1 VTRAIVEYRIRG
13 TDRWLV
19 VLGRADA
26 DGTDTY
32 DELAAWVL
40 SHISDAAECRP
51 REHVTDN
58 RGSLKSCAE
67 CGGSFV
73 AHRRDARYCG
83 PRCRQVASRARRRD
97 LATPA
102 TTSGAGNETLADL
115 LDRPDVGD
123 APSLSAREVFAAP
136 DLPTPAAAMQASASR
151 SGGRSSAPR

>member
-1 VTRAIVEYRIRG
+1 MTRAIVEYRIRD

-40 SHISDAAECRP
+40 SHIRDAAECRP

-58 RGSLKSCAE
+58 RASFKGCAE

-83 PRCRQVASRARRRD
+83 PRCRQAASRARRRD
-97 LATPA
+97 LAAPQMA
-102 TTSGAGNETLADL
+102 SGAGIELLADI
-115 LDRPDVGD
+115 LDGAPVGD
-123 APSLSAREVFAAP
+123 APDLDPRVVFATG
-136 DLPTPAAAMQASASR
+136 DR
-151 SGGRSSAPR
+151 R